1 MGTAAERSS
10 AQDLPS
16 LAAAVEAALESRL
29 GCGVTY
35 IGSEEVF
42 QEKAAKSKV
51 GANTSDICFAP
62 ARQWIAS

>member
-1 MGTAAERSS
+1 VLSPIYGDGLPERSS

-42 QEKAAKSKV
+42 QGE
-51 GANTSDICFAP
+51 GG
-62 ARQWIAS
+62 